1 MDNSLIIEIEEFL
14 NKKNFN
20 SVDSTCYADTTL
32 KYDSK
37 ILELIDSEV
46 NNTVYVSAEKSIYDI
61 VITYIKRMN
70 DPRFLKKN
78 GEVKEAGFYRY
89 AYIDKSTWSDM
100 KWKKIKIKKKTLL
113 KLILA
118 LNLNREQAEELLSQG
133 GEKFDF
139 SNFQDKLILAII
151 EIRKVHTLDVE
162 DIAEIIF
169 EYQDMYHDTQPF
181 DSIYET
187 AEMIAER
194 KGVSL

>member
-1 MDNSLIIEIEEFL
+1 MNNRLMVEIEEFL
-14 NKKNFN
+14 NKKNFY
-20 SVDSTCYADTTL
+20 SVDSKCYAETTA

-37 ILELIDSEV
+37 ILELIDSKV
-46 NNTVYVSAEKSIYDI
+46 NNTLYDSAEKSIYDI
-61 VITYIKRMN
+61 VIAYIKEMN

-78 GEVKEAGFYRY
+78 GEVKEAAFYQY

-100 KWKKIKIKKKTLL
+100 KWKKIKVKKKTLL

-118 LNLNREQAEELLSQG
+118 LNLGKEQAGELLSQG

-151 EIRKVHTLDVE
+151 EVRKVHTLDVK
-162 DIAEIIF
+162 DIVDIIF
-169 EYQDMYHDTQPF
+169 EYQDMYQDTQPF

-194 KGVSL
+194 KGLG